1 MPRQLW
7 FYFDYVSHNAYLAW
21 TQLLGLARRH
31 ALAIR
36 LEPVLFG
43 AMLNAHGQLG
53 PAEIRPKSRWM
64 LRDVLRKAK
73 RFDVPIAPPVAH
85 PFLPLLALRCTCSP
99 LADEHRHALVAGL
112 FEAVWVASRDVTDP
126 AVVAAVA
133 DAVGLDGAGLVADA
147 ATGRTKGLLKA
158 RTDAALANDV
168 FGVPSFLV
176 DGTVFGGCDDRPAL

>member
-1 MPRQLW
+1 MARQLR

-21 TQLLGLARRH
+21 TQLDGLARRH

-43 AMLNAHGQLG
+43 AMAFIALSNH
-53 PAEIRPKSRWM
+53 I
-64 LRDVLRKAK
+64 
-73 RFDVPIAPPVAH
+73 PI
-85 PFLPLLALRCTCSP
+85 LI
-99 LADEHRHALVAGL
+99 AGL

-176 DGTVFGGCDDRPAL
+176 DGTVFWGCDDLPTLESWLAGEDQLKDTDIEPWLAVRSGIERRRP